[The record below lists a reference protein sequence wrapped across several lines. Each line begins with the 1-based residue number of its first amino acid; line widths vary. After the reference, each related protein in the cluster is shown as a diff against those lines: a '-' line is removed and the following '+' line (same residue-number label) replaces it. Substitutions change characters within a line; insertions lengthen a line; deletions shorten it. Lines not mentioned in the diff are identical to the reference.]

1 MQKQRP
7 VYLDVPKLAMNLPIP
22 GIISI
27 LHRVSGVALFV
38 ALPFLLYLLA
48 GTLSQ
53 EEQFASYQ
61 ALVAHPLVKI
71 VLLGLLWGY
80 MHHFCAGIRFLLLD
94 AHKGLELPTA
104 RMTAKLVVVV
114 SLALTVIL
122 GAWLW

>member
-7 VYLDVPKLAMNLPIP
+7 VYLDVGKLAMQLPIP

-27 LHRVSGVALFV
+27 MHRISGVALFV

-53 EEQFASYQ
+53 EEQFTDYQ

-71 VLLGLLWGY
+71 ALLGLLWGY
-80 MHHFCAGIRFLLLD
+80 MHHFCAGIRFLFLD
-94 AHKGLELPTA
+94 VHKGLELPTA
-104 RMTAKLVVVV
+104 RLTAKLVVVI